1 MSPQVPSSFGALF
14 IMRPHPNDFYRSH
27 IIKNLINQAMLDV
40 DTAGAGAG
48 KIAHKLF
55 IWRRSS
61 VRIVLKNLEQLFRL
75 RTETRL
81 GKFLGIFLS
90 LFGKR
95 DFPFFHHPGSVEHLS
110 TGVFSPFFIEAF
122 MPGIDWR
129 NRVS

>member
-1 MSPQVPSSFGALF
+1 
-14 IMRPHPNDFYRSH
+14 MRPHPNDFYRSH

-90 LFGKR
+90 LFGER

-110 TGVFSPFFIEAF
+110 TGVFSPFLIEAF